1 MTKPDDT
8 HSSLGLHTAKHIQS
22 LVSYYESELHRLEH
36 KADPIQHQA
45 IIQLEE
51 LRQRLMRNSQPA
63 NFWQRLLPMKNNR
76 TTPERGLYFWGGVGR
91 GKTWLMDMFY
101 HSLPFKQK
109 QRSHFHRYMQF
120 IHEELKTHRNRAD
133 PLDIISEK
141 IARKTRVLCFDELY
155 VSDIADAMLL
165 GNLFRGLFDRGVALV
180 ATSNCAPD
188 ELYKDGL
195 QRARF
200 LPTIQLLKNNT
211 HIFNLDSGIDYRLRH
226 LEHARTWFDT
236 NHPDTSKEMLSIFNH
251 LTESSFTE
259 NSTLEINHRKI
270 KVRHLGNTA
279 LWFDFKDL
287 CDGPRG
293 PADYIELA
301 RCYHAIFISNM
312 PQLNAST
319 DNQARRFINLVDEF
333 YDRGV
338 KLFISATAM
347 PEHIYQGTQLSFEF
361 RRCVSRLTEMQ
372 SQEYLS
378 LPHKP

>member
-1 MTKPDDT
+1 MSHSKT
-8 HSSLGLHTAKHIQS
+8 HAGSANQHTTHNIQS
-22 LVSYYESELHRLEH
+22 LVSYYESELTRLEH
-36 KADPIQHQA
+36 QADPIQRHA
-45 IIQLEE
+45 VVQLEE
-51 LRQRLMRNSQPA
+51 LRQRLIRNAQPVT
-63 NFWQRLLPMKNNR
+63 FWQRILPISNNR
-76 TTPERGLYFWGGVGR
+76 NAPERGLYFWGGVGR

-200 LPTIQLLKNNT
+200 LPTIKLLKENT
-211 HIFNLDSGIDYRLRH
+211 SIFNLDSGIDYRLRH

-236 NHPDTSKEMLSIFNH
+236 HQSDTLQEMMGLFNH
-251 LTESSFTE
+251 LTEGRSTE
-259 NSTLEINHRKI
+259 HGILELNHRKL
-270 KVRHLGNTA
+270 KVRHLGNNA
-279 LWFDFKDL
+279 LWFEFKEL

-293 PADYIELA
+293 PADYIALA

-338 KLFISATAM
+338 KLFVSAATM
-347 PEHIYQGTQLSFEF
+347 PEQIYQGTQLGFEF
-361 RRCVSRLTEMQ
+361 RRCLSRLTEMQ